1 MATRYHATFESTTE
15 RNVYRV
21 EIDDAAFS
29 GVSTEFTLA
38 APGFQITYEGDGNN
52 LFEGQIRSSR
62 ATIFPTPETSGA
74 ASFFENLTAN
84 QETDL
89 VVRIYKNGTTMAD
102 LFWIGTVLPDLNIYP
117 KEHRPYIYS
126 LTAVDGLGRLENF
139 EFEYATNSA
148 EPEWVNMHD
157 MFVEALKY
165 TGLWEHFAIT
175 DTFIRFSEEWYD
187 VNQITTRSTFA
198 TTQCRRLNLLD
209 NYNPLQPTDLKA
221 LNCKEVIKAMLI
233 MCGAMIEFS
242 RGSYRVFT
250 VTNAADASITE
261 YSYAYDGVSIVYL
274 SSATVAPQLT
284 IGTNTA
290 DPPRVLAGANWAY
303 RRPLLQCRVETESI
317 TSVAVY
323 KAYSTAAL
331 NANVGNFD
339 GDLTTKD
346 MILTGRLTFDIL
358 SSTNHTGKFIWTIT
372 VGSGGTQVWLKRNDD
387 GTLVWSTVAWTLD
400 TLIPIEQFAGRNRP
414 VTIQFELK
422 IPALTTPNTGDIVI
436 GCLYYNYQS
445 LIAGGKTWGTPA
457 FALASAKYDL
467 QLIQGSGTTDIVYNN
482 KVYANVENTDGPD
495 NSITQVIENRF
506 CDGSKYRL
514 QALKVYNGAAYV
526 YSTAWRIGTPAGTGV
541 TLTDRLAY
549 TVVSYQKDGYGQKV
563 LQGGIIGDIDSVHCP
578 VINSAVY
585 WFVAGTFTALDDTLS
600 GEWILLSFDNTGLN
614 LTTGNTNIAVKREE
628 LHDRKLEDIGGM
640 VNVLNAKVGPLHVSM
655 VDAIIN
661 WAVSGSPTSAPSL
674 STSYAVNLAYENNAD
689 GNPQMQF
696 KLSSVAAGTVSSV
709 ALAAPS
715 ELSVSGSPVTS
726 SGTLTLAWATQ
737 TTNKVFISPNGST
750 GVPTFRALA
759 HADLAASGG
768 SGTKYLRD
776 DMTWQTVS
784 GGSGVT
790 TMAAIGATPNAN
802 GASISGTTLTLQP
815 ADATYGGVLT
825 NTTQDIAGSK
835 RFTNATTRFTNA
847 SATVDL
853 YGVSNFNG
861 GFQIYAEW
869 AIRRTPTSGGQANC
883 IGIGTAMNTTFTGYY
898 NIAIGDNSMAALTT
912 GVRNCSIG
920 LAAMQGLTTGTDNMA
935 IGKDSMKLITTG
947 YSNVAIG
954 SNSLYLQS
962 TRNNN
967 TAIGES
973 AGYAVDGNKNVHIG
987 AYTSYDSGSGT
998 LRAQNNCVIIGYQ
1011 AGFQNRGDGNIY
1023 IGYQAGYS
1031 ETTNSN
1037 LLIISNEYND
1047 FLIKGSLVA
1056 TKWVDI
1062 NGQLRLKDVT
1072 TNTNTPSGATAK
1084 YIKIYDQAGTAYYV
1098 PGYAAPW

>member
-1 MATRYHATFESTTE
+1 MGTRYHATFESTTE

-89 VVRIYKNGTTMAD
+89 VVRIYKNGSTMAD

-148 EPEWVNMHD
+148 NPEWVNMHD

-331 NANVGNFD
+331 NVNAGNFD
-339 GDLTTKD
+339 ATLNTKD
-346 MILTGRLTFDIL
+346 MLLSGTIKVDSGGAKYGKIVWLITCGAYTLAKNTSNELEWLTTLAGSVPLTTDVQYNPLVSSTVQTLTFKL
-358 SSTNHTGKFIWTIT
+358 
-372 VGSGGTQVWLKRNDD
+372 
-387 GTLVWSTVAWTLD
+387 A
-400 TLIPIEQFAGRNRP
+400 
-414 VTIQFELK
+414 
-422 IPALTTPNTGDIVI
+422 IPALPVSSSSDIVI
-436 GCLYYNYQS
+436 QGAYTKYT
-445 LIAGGKTWGTPA
+445 GGWGSGRAYVSPSWTTSD
-457 FALASAKYDL
+457 FAVDL
-467 QLIQGSGTTDIVYNN
+467 QLIQGSGTTDVVYNHP
-482 KVYANVENTDGPD
+482 VYANVENTDGPD
-495 NSITQVIENRF
+495 NSITQVVTNRF

-585 WFVAGTFTALDDTLS
+585 WFIAGTFTALTDTLD

-614 LTTGNTNIAVKREE
+614 LTTGNTN
-628 LHDRKLEDIGGM
+628 
-640 VNVLNAKVGPLHVSM
+640 VNVKKEEVKDGYLDQVGIEFNGVRQQVGDLHTNM
-655 VDAIIN
+655 VDTILNFAK
-661 WAVSGSPTSAPSL
+661 SGTPTSAPAVP
-674 STSYAVNLAYENNAD
+674 TNYAVQLTYDVNGD
-689 GNPQMQF
+689 GDNQFQF
-696 KLSSVAAGTVSSV
+696 KLASVAAGTVSSV
-709 ALAAPS
+709 ALTAPA
-715 ELSVSGSPVTS
+715 EISVAGSPITS
-726 SGTLTLAWATQ
+726 TGTFALTWANQ
-737 TTNKVFISPNGST
+737 TTNKFFASPNGST

-790 TMAAIGATPNAN
+790 TMAAIGAVPNAN

-835 RFTNATTRFTNA
+835 RFTNATTRFTSA

-883 IGIGTAMNTTFTGYY
+883 IAIGTAMNTTFTGYY
-898 NIAIGDNSMAALTT
+898 NIAIGDNSMAAITT
-912 GVRNCSIG
+912 GIRNCSIG
-920 LAAMQGLTTGTDNMA
+920 LAAMQSLTTGTDNMA
-935 IGKDSMKLITTG
+935 IGKDAMKLITTG
-947 YSNVAIG
+947 YSNVGIG
-954 SNSLYLQS
+954 SNALYLQS

-967 TAIGES
+967 TAVGES

-987 AYTSYDSGSGT
+987 AYTAYDSGAGT

-1023 IGYQAGYS
+1023 IGYQSGYS

-1037 LLIISNEYND
+1037 LLMISNEFND

-1062 NGQLRLKDVT
+1062 NGQLRLKDVA

-1084 YIKIYDQAGTAYYV
+1084 QIKIYDQAGTAYYV
-1098 PGYAAPW
+1098 PGYAAAW